1 MSGLSAAVETN
12 VKRAPTSCMLNP
24 RFVTRPYAVLR
35 GVVSYPTNHIEKKV
49 SDVHSPYVDGT
60 TDVVGQ
66 RTRLVR

>member
-1 MSGLSAAVETN
+1 
-12 VKRAPTSCMLNP
+12 MLNP

-35 GVVSYPTNHIEKKV
+35 EVVSYPTNHIEKKV
-49 SDVHSPYVDGT
+49 SDVLSPYVDGT